1 MQLLADAGFTADN
14 PATVHFWFPTEVTR
28 PYMPDPAGLHQAI
41 TQMLEDAGF
50 VVESH
55 SDIWDDPGYLFDA
68 QNGYYDLHFLGWT
81 GDWDDPGNF
90 YGIHFATATESPRC
104 SSTARRTWKTRST
117 RPMKSRSRKLAEQRG
132 QRSPASCTTTC
143 ASSRSSMATPRVALA
158 PNVSGYQVNPTGS
171 ESMATVSISE

>member
-1 MQLLADAGFTADN
+1 MPDTSQWADVIEGGVTPNAFDPEAAAQLLADAGFTADN

-90 YGIHFATATESPRC
+90 YGIHFGYARRRSRPC
-104 SSTARRTWKTRST
+104 SSGATPTAWRMRSTTANARGRARRSWS
-117 RPMKSRSRKLAEQRG
+117 RPGPRW
-132 QRSPASCTTTC
+132 PA
-143 ASSRSSMATPRVALA
+143 
-158 PNVSGYQVNPTGS
+158 
-171 ESMATVSISE
+171 